1 MVAAGAGVPRPY
13 TRGEQVRDRRACVV
27 EQTVPFV
34 GRADAEAAF
43 ESTLAGAARGGGAVM
58 LVYGE
63 AGIGKTRL
71 CDQVGGA
78 HRAAGG
84 QLVAGRA
91 LLDEA
96 AIAFSAVADAV
107 LRRLGAPPP
116 RRRHAAGRLSE
127 RELEV
132 ARLVA
137 DGLSNPPSRRGCT

>member
-1 MVAAGAGVPRPY
+1 
-13 TRGEQVRDRRACVV
+13 
-27 EQTVPFV
+27 
-34 GRADAEAAF
+34 
-43 ESTLAGAARGGGAVM
+43 M

-91 LLDEA
+91 VLDEA
-96 AIAFSAVADAV
+96 AIAFSAAAV

-137 DGLSNPPSRRGCT
+137 DGLSNPAIAARLYLSRATVASHVGHILTRLGFSARTRSRPGAPGRTTPDRRSPACHGPGGGEGRGGPL